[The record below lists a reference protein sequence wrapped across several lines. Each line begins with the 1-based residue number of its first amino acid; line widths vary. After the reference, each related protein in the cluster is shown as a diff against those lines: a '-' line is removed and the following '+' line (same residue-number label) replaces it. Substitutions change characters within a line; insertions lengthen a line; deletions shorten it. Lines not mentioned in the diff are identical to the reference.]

1 MTKTTSIDPHA
12 LRVFWRGDDD
22 TEYFTLRC
30 RSEEQLKQ
38 WEAAIMR
45 LVNASGSRRQSER
58 QGRMTPNSSNP
69 AFPVR
74 NSAVTYHH
82 EKSVSVSMH
91 TAAYPGSATA
101 ANPRFPSPYRAG
113 PDNRYGTLEY
123 KDKVP
128 MHQHPY
134 PSSHVGSFYAGGVA
148 GLVNHPY
155 GEDNIDA
162 AEDEY
167 DEYALQSRPNSGR
180 GTPLG
185 GRRAR
190 DPQSMPPERDLVLEN
205 NRPRAKTEDING
217 AVLAQWRN
225 HGHPVPPPPP
235 PPLGSIPPPP
245 GALPSRP
252 SLVSSRNGSDASFG
266 PGLGTTTRAT
276 LRSKFSTTQLRNAY
290 DEEQQQS
297 QLSSSFSRSDSQAS
311 LTSRTNVNGTRVRS
325 SSTPS
330 QYTGP
335 KVIPP
340 PLPTASQWD
349 NSSKTGERNR
359 GSASS
364 QSTGE
369 SSDYSPPQTGSPITP
384 FGSNDSSLA
393 TGAQSTALR
402 SSRSQVFTG
411 ARKDA
416 VLPLQ
421 PKMLVK
427 VHYGEDLF
435 TLDVPRA
442 IEYDDLV
449 TAVAHKVRL
458 CGRRTSGPLRIK
470 YHDEDGDLVSLATT
484 EDVQLAA
491 FDMAGGTL
499 TLHVT

>member
-1 MTKTTSIDPHA
+1 MSTTSLIGMNFIDPHA

-38 WEAAIMR
+38 WETAIMR

-58 QGRMTPNSSNP
+58 SERMTINSNNP
-69 AFPVR
+69 VFPVR
-74 NSAVTYHH
+74 HSAAAYHH
-82 EKSVSVSMH
+82 EKSVSASMH
-91 TAAYPGSATA
+91 PSAYPRSASA
-101 ANPRFPSPYRAG
+101 ISPRSGPYHTG
-113 PDNRYGTLEY
+113 PDNRYGTLEHKMPIY
-123 KDKVP
+123 
-128 MHQHPY
+128 HQPHTSTYCAASTYSSSVYSGTVKHPY
-134 PSSHVGSFYAGGVA
+134 A
-148 GLVNHPY
+148 
-155 GEDNIDA
+155 EDNLDVVEA
-162 AEDEY
+162 EY
-167 DEYALQSRPNSGR
+167 DEYALQSDPNSGR

-190 DPQSMPPERDLVLEN
+190 EPQSMPPERDPLPET

-217 AVLAQWRN
+217 PVLAQWRN
-225 HGHPVPPPPP
+225 NGHPVPPPPG
-235 PPLGSIPPPP
+235 LMPPPP
-245 GALPSRP
+245 SGVFPARP
-252 SLVSSRNGSDASFG
+252 SLVSPRNGSDAGSG
-266 PGLGTTTRAT
+266 SSRSI

-290 DEEQQQS
+290 DDGQQPH
-297 QLSSSFSRSDSQAS
+297 LSSSFSRSDSQAS
-311 LTSRTNVNGTRVRS
+311 LTGRIPANGTRARS

-340 PLPTASQWD
+340 PLPPASHWG
-349 NSSKTGERNR
+349 NALKSGERNR

-393 TGAQSTALR
+393 TSAQSAALR

-416 VLPLQ
+416 ISPLQ

-449 TAVAHKVRL
+449 NAVAHKVRL